1 MQTFE
6 QSSAGGGG
14 TGGGKGGGEGGGE
27 GGGGEGGGG
36 EGGGEGGPDGGGR
49 GGGQG
54 LGGGGGLGG
63 ELGGGVAGGGS
74 ANAHDCSNLLLY
86 VAAVGSCRAR
96 ALGLEDASPARPNL
110 PLRCVMCAM
119 QGVTRRTMQP

>member
-1 MQTFE
+1 MHIPRIFFAYTVAE
-6 QSSAGGGG
+6 LRTLVLPDREWKVPG
-14 TGGGKGGGEGGGE
+14 

-36 EGGGEGGPDGGGR
+36 DGGGEGGPEGGGV

-54 LGGGGGLGG
+54 LGGGGGLGVG
-63 ELGGGVAGGGS
+63 LGGGVAGGGS
-74 ANAHDCSNLLLY
+74 ANAHDCSNALLY

-110 PLRCVMCAM
+110 PLRCVMCAR
-119 QGVTRRTMQP
+119 G